1 MEDYEDHFI
10 AKKSSSLS
18 ECEVIV
24 LLFLF
29 VTSRSCT
36 STYASSWLRIIEQ
49 VQNII
54 HKIVLM
60 WVLFVVESWFKR
72 LLKDGDDICA
82 IGCWDKFQRAINLF
96 KELVAAIDSL
106 FLQIY
111 FVCDADAR
119 NVRALIAH
127 FSVPV
132 SQIGIGHFSC
142 HIEYQNAN
150 VRAKVVSRMQ
160 FIERLLTGRVPNV
173 YRKVIS
179 VLIALTYQLCKFNYW
194 WYSCS
199 GTLSGR
205 ALMMFSPR
213 CYQLNKTIIGQP
225 IKFFILRH

>member
-54 HKIVLM
+54 HKIVFV
-60 WVLFVVESWFKR
+60 WVLFVVESWFKS

-106 FLQIY
+106 FLQIN
-111 FVCDADAR
+111 FVRDADAR

-173 YRKVIS
+173 YRNVIL
-179 VLIALTYQLCKFNYW
+179 VRKTLTYQLCKFNYW
-194 WYSCS
+194 
-199 GTLSGR
+199 
-205 ALMMFSPR
+205 
-213 CYQLNKTIIGQP
+213 
-225 IKFFILRH
+225 